1 MRRLKHM
8 ERTSSASS
16 RTSSSRTQS
25 RRIVALV
32 LIIGLFAT
40 ACSND
45 DSNGSGERDTD
56 GSSGSESGTSS
67 GSGGAGESQDG
78 TGSAVTVRIDGEGI
92 AGTETD
98 ILIELGNHDGSD
110 ADQTQVRETT
120 VDGTPLDSADTALLL
135 SRLTPLDEDDGDR
148 TEFNR
153 PPETRP
159 RPRPGSTVDQAFP
172 PSADSAPVEP
182 SDPGPLEVLRFQ
194 PEGPVDLAPFISV
207 TFSQPMIA
215 LGTVDQVEAADVPI
229 TITPEMPG
237 RWIWLGTR
245 TARFEY
251 EVGAIDRIP
260 AATNYVVEVDAGT
273 TSANGD
279 ELDAPVRFEFST
291 PTVQVR
297 DVSPMHNSLPTDPIF
312 FIEFDQ
318 RIDPQAVLDVITLTA
333 NDDRVDLR
341 LANDEEIAEDPSIS
355 GRAERALPDRWM
367 AIRPSEPLP
376 TAARLSLTVGPQIPS
391 IEGPEVSDDAFGFS
405 GNVYGPLTVVGVRCG
420 WGDQCTPGT
429 PFYLEFS
436 NALDAEAFDASLV
449 RIDPEIP
456 GARIGVSGRE
466 LSIQGF
472 TKGRTTYDI
481 TIDSALTDIF
491 GQELGEDVTRSIDVG
506 NAPPALFGVGRQLV
520 TLDPIVDDGRLNVT
534 SINNDRLLLQV
545 YEVDPETDWVTYQE
559 NGWRLTEDRENWT
572 PPWRVLDQRTVDT
585 NGEEDEFA
593 TVALDLVSELEN
605 TGHVVVVVGPEQRRN
620 DDWQNRPLTTWVQR
634 THLGIDAIT
643 DNSNAIVW
651 VTDLRTGEPVV
662 GAEVTLTGNASVT
675 TDADGLAELPLDR
688 ENRTVLVEADGDRA
702 LIGEFWANA
711 WEQDDNLRWY
721 VVDDRGIYKPG
732 ETARIKGWVR
742 RSDIDIPS
750 DLSLPDGGQIR
761 WRANDAFG
769 NEIGGGSA
777 DLSAAGGFDFDVEFP
792 VDITLGP
799 ASISFE
805 TSAFAGVG
813 NSGWWHELMVQEFR
827 RPDFEV
833 TAQVESP
840 APHFLGDELQI
851 DANADYFAGGALS
864 GSTVDWLVTG
874 SATSYSPPSWPDYD
888 FGIWTPW
895 WFDFGYGEPGR
906 FGFEDDFGF
915 GGPGFGGGGTSES
928 WNAITDGDGAH
939 ALSTVV
945 TTEGKPR
952 PVTINA
958 SATVIDVNR
967 QPISSSTTAL
977 LHPADRYVGL
987 RGGRT
992 FVELGQP
999 LDIDVIVTDLD
1010 GELQGSVDV
1019 LVTSTRLEW
1028 RFEGGEWT
1036 EVPVT
1041 DGSCEASSEADGPVQ
1056 CSFEP
1061 SEGGRYRIAATVTD
1075 DAGRTNLTELTR
1087 WVSGGDRPQSR
1098 RVELEQLTLI
1108 PNGDQWQPG
1117 DVAEVLVQSP
1127 FVDAHGLAVISRG
1140 SIDRTVTFDFDSA
1153 GAAVLEIPVTEA
1165 DIPGIGVQI
1174 EVVGTAPRTGSDG
1187 RPNADLPARPAFA
1200 AGQLT
1205 LPVPADGRELTVDVA
1220 PRQARLEPGEGT
1232 QVDVAITGP
1241 DGEPVADAEMLVIVV
1256 DEAVLSLT
1264 GYQLDDPLEA
1274 FYPRHGGFAQ
1284 SWRGRATLLLSDP
1297 SIEKLGEGG
1306 GLDSVEESASEE
1318 FDMAMADDAGDLAA
1332 PQAAPEMAATSRAGL
1347 AFDGD
1352 ESASAPAIEVRS
1364 NFDALAVFE
1373 PQVTT
1378 DADGRATIDVPLPDN
1393 LTRYRVMVVA
1403 TADATEAGS
1412 GESNITARLPITV
1425 RPTPPRFA
1433 NFGDRFEFPVVVQ
1446 NATDDDLEVD
1456 VAFRSTNLS
1465 VEGRDGTT
1473 VTVPANDRV
1482 EVRFDVAADDAGTAR
1497 YQIAASAGSFADA
1510 AEGSFP
1516 VYTPA
1521 TAEAF
1526 ATYGVVDSG
1535 SVAQPFTEPQD
1546 VFPQFGGLEVS
1557 TSSTAV
1563 AALTD
1568 AVIYLHEYRYDN
1580 SDAFASRILAIVAL
1594 EDILTAFEAEQL
1606 PTPDELRSTVN
1617 SDIDRLASMQNGDG
1631 GFPYWRR
1638 GRESIP
1644 YNSVQATHALVLA
1657 GQDGF
1662 DVGGQTLE
1670 NALWYLANIED
1681 HMPPWYGERTR
1692 RAIGAY
1698 AVHVRFLA
1706 GDRDVAK
1713 ATRIFN
1719 ESVGDEDNGV
1729 QLDVAAWL
1737 WPVLAETDLDQEIEL
1752 LLNNRVTETP
1762 NAATFSTSY
1771 EEQSYVLLHSD
1782 RRTDAIVL
1790 DALVRMRPDSDLVV
1804 KTLNGLLSARSN
1816 RGYWR
1821 NVQENSFVL
1830 LAGSAYFDEFEDVD
1844 PDFIARAWLG
1854 DTYAVEHNYE
1864 GRSTDVNATLVPMA
1878 LLVGDGEAA
1887 PGPDG
1892 SDIVLAKD
1900 GTDGRLYYRL
1910 GLRYAPTDFEL
1921 EPRDQGFVVQRTYEA
1936 IDAEGDV
1943 VQNDDGSWTVQAGAR
1958 VRVRLTMVADSR
1970 RTHVA
1975 LLDPM
1980 PAGFEAVNP
1989 ALATSEPVP
1998 QADPADSFAT
2008 RFWWY
2013 RWFDHQNLRDDR
2025 AEAFATWLGAGSY
2038 EYTYVTRA
2046 TTPGTFVV
2054 PPARAEQ
2061 MYEPEVFGRSA
2072 NTTVTIV
2079 DE

>member
-1 MRRLKHM
+1 MGRLRIM

-16 RTSSSRTQS
+16 RTLFQRFC
-25 RRIVALV
+25 ALV

-40 ACSND
+40 ACSSDEATGTGQRGQD
-45 DSNGSGERDTD
+45 DSGESNGA
-56 GSSGSESGTSS
+56 SSGSTSGAS
-67 GSGGAGESQDG
+67 ADEAQDG
-78 TGSAVTVRIDGEGI
+78 TGNAVTVRIDGEGI
-92 AGTETD
+92 ADTDTE
-98 ILIELGNHDGSD
+98 IIIELGNHDGT
-110 ADQTQVRETT
+110 AAGQTAVRETT
-120 VDGTPLDSADTALLL
+120 LDGTPLDSADTALLL
-135 SRLTPLDEDDGDR
+135 SRLTPLEEDADDR

-159 RPRPGSTVDQAFP
+159 RPRPGQTVDQSFP
-172 PSADSAPVEP
+172 PPADADPVDAP
-182 SDPGPLEVLRFQ
+182 DPGPLEVLRYQ
-194 PEGPVDLAPFISV
+194 PEGPVDLAPFIAV
-207 TFSQPMIA
+207 TFNQPMIA

-245 TARFEY
+245 TVRFEY

-260 AATNYVVEVDAGT
+260 AATNYVVEVGADT
-273 TSANGD
+273 TSATGG
-279 ELDAPVRFEFST
+279 ELGEAVRFEFST

-297 DVSPMHNSLPTDPIF
+297 DVTPMHNSLSTEPIF

-318 RIDPQAVLDVITLTA
+318 RVDPQAVLEVMTLSA
-333 NDDRVDLR
+333 GQERVAIR
-341 LANDEEIAEDPSIS
+341 LANDEEIAEDPTIS
-355 GRAERALPDRWM
+355 ARAERALPDRWM
-367 AIRPSEPLP
+367 AIRPTDELP
-376 TAARLSLTVGPQIPS
+376 TATRLSLEIGPRIPS
-391 IEGPEVSDDAFGFS
+391 IEGPEVSDDVATFTGQT
-405 GNVYGPLTVVGVRCG
+405 YGPLDLVRARCG

-436 NALDAEAFDASLV
+436 NALDPEAFDASLV
-449 RIDPEIP
+449 TIDPEIP
-456 GARIGVSGRE
+456 GARIGVSGHE
-466 LSIQGF
+466 ISIQGL

-481 TIDSALTDIF
+481 TVDAALTDVF
-491 GQELGEDVTRSIDVG
+491 GQTLDDDVTASIDVG

-520 TLDPIVDDGRLNVT
+520 TLDPIIDDGRLNVT

-545 YEVDPETDWVTYQE
+545 YEVDPDTDWITYLE
-559 NGWRLTEDRENWT
+559 NGWRLTEDRENWN
-572 PPWRVLDQRTVDT
+572 PPWQVLAQRTVDT

-593 TVALDLVSELEN
+593 TVALDLANELDN

-620 DDWQNRPLTTWVQR
+620 DDWQNRPLVTWVQR
-634 THLGIDAIT
+634 THIGIDAVT
-643 DNSNAIVW
+643 DDSKAIVW
-651 VTDLRTGEPVV
+651 VTDLRSGEPIV
-662 GAEVTLTGNASVT
+662 GADVNLVGSGSAT
-675 TDADGLAELPLDR
+675 TNADGLAQLPLDR
-688 ENRTVLVEADGDRA
+688 ENRSLLVEADGQRA

-711 WEQDDNLRWY
+711 WERGDELRWY

-742 RSDIDIPS
+742 RSDSATPA
-750 DLSLPDGGQIR
+750 DLSLPNGGTVR
-761 WRANDAFG
+761 WTARDAFN
-769 NEIGGGSA
+769 NEIGTGTA
-777 DLSAAGGFDFDVEFP
+777 ELSSAGGFDFEVELP
-792 VDITLGP
+792 DDITLGTG
-799 ASISFE
+799 SVTIE
-805 TSAFAGVG
+805 TSAFSGVN
-813 NSGWWHELMVQEFR
+813 NSGWWHELVVQEFR
-827 RPDFEV
+827 RPDFELS
-833 TAQVESP
+833 TDVETP
-840 APHFLGDELQI
+840 APHFLGDELHI
-851 DANADYFAGGALS
+851 DATAEYFAGGALA
-864 GSTVDWLVTG
+864 GSTVDWQVTG
-874 SATSYSPPSWPDYD
+874 NTTSYSPPNWPDYN

-895 WFDFGYGEPGR
+895 WFDFYGEFGGGR
-906 FGFEDDFGF
+906 GGFGGDFGF
-915 GGPGFGGGGTSES
+915 GGGTSEF
-928 WNAITDGDGAH
+928 WNATTDGDGSH
-939 ALSTVV
+939 GLSATI
-945 TTEGKPR
+945 TTQGKPR
-952 PVTINA
+952 PISISA
-958 SATVIDVNR
+958 SATVVDVNR
-967 QPISSSTTAL
+967 QPISSSTSAL
-977 LHPADRYVGL
+977 IHPADLYVGL
-987 RGGRT
+987 RSGRS

-1010 GELQGSVDV
+1010 GALQGGADV

-1041 DGSCEASSEADGPVQ
+1041 DGSCEATSDDGGPVR

-1075 DAGRTNLTELTR
+1075 GEGRTNLTELTR
-1087 WVSGGDRPQSR
+1087 WVSGGSRPQSR

-1108 PNGDQWQPG
+1108 PNGDSWQPG
-1117 DVAEVLVQSP
+1117 EVAEVLVQSP
-1127 FVDAHGLAVISRG
+1127 FNDAHGLAVISRG
-1140 SIDRTVTFDFDSA
+1140 SIDRTVTFDFDEA
-1153 GAAVLEIPVTEA
+1153 GSAVLEIPVTDD

-1174 EVVGTAPRTGSDG
+1174 EVAGTSQRLGPDG
-1187 RPNADLPARPAFA
+1187 RPNPDLPARPAFA
-1200 AGQLT
+1200 AGQIT
-1205 LPVPADGRELTVDVA
+1205 LPVPADERALTIDVA
-1220 PRQARLEPGEGT
+1220 PRQTRLEPGEGT
-1232 QVDVAITGP
+1232 QVDVAVTDP
-1241 DGEPVADAEMLVIVV
+1241 DGEPVEGAEMLVIVV

-1264 GYQLDDPLEA
+1264 GYDLGNPLDA
-1274 FYPRHGGFAQ
+1274 FYPSNGSFAQ

-1297 SIEKLGEGG
+1297 SAEKLGDGG
-1306 GLDSVEESASEE
+1306 GEALEEAASEE
-1318 FDMAMADDAGDLAA
+1318 FDMAMADDAADFAA
-1332 PQAAPEMAATSRAGL
+1332 PQAAPEMAATARAGL
-1347 AFDGD
+1347 AFTGSD
-1352 ESASAPAIEVRS
+1352 EAAPAIEVRT

-1373 PQVTT
+1373 PEVTT

-1403 TADATEAGS
+1403 TADATDAGA

-1446 NATDDDLEVD
+1446 NATDEDLDVD

-1465 VEGRDGTT
+1465 TEGRDGTT

-1482 EVRFDVAADDAGTAR
+1482 EVRFEVSAEDAGTAR
-1497 YQIAASAGSFADA
+1497 YQVAASAGEFADA

-1526 ATYGVVDSG
+1526 ATYGVVDEG
-1535 SVAQPFTEPQD
+1535 SIAQPFTEPQD
-1546 VFPQFGGLEVS
+1546 VFPQFGGLEIS

-1563 AALTD
+1563 SALTD
-1568 AVIYLHEYRYDN
+1568 AVIYVNEYRYDS
-1580 SDAFASRILAIVAL
+1580 SDAFASRIIAIVAL

-1606 PTPDELRSTVN
+1606 PSPDELRSTVN
-1617 SDIDRLASMQNGDG
+1617 GDIDRLASMQNGDG

-1657 GQDGF
+1657 QQDGF
-1662 DVGGQTLE
+1662 EIGGQTLD

-1681 HMPPWYGERTR
+1681 HIPSWYSERTK

-1698 AVHVRFLA
+1698 ALHVRFLS

-1719 ESVGDEDNGV
+1719 DSIAAGDDRV

-1737 WPVLAETDLDQEIEL
+1737 WPILEGTDLDDEIEL

-1762 NAATFSTSY
+1762 NAATFSTNY
-1771 EEQSYVLLHSD
+1771 EEQAYVLLHSD

-1790 DALVRMRPDSDLVV
+1790 DSLLRMRPDSDLVL

-1830 LAGSAYFDEFEDVD
+1830 LAGSAYFDAFEDVD

-1854 DTYAVEHNYE
+1854 DTYAVEHTYE

-1878 LLVGDGEAA
+1878 LLVGATGQQGGEAA
-1887 PGPDG
+1887 AGPGD

-1900 GTDGRLYYRL
+1900 GDDGRLYYRL

-1921 EPRDQGFVVQRTYEA
+1921 EPRDQGFVVERIYEA
-1936 IDAEGDV
+1936 IDDDDDV
-1943 VQNDDGSWTVQAGAR
+1943 VRNDDGTWTVRAGAR

-1989 ALATSEPVP
+1989 ALATSEPIP
-1998 QADPADSFAT
+1998 QADPADSFAS

-2061 MYEPEVFGRSA
+2061 MYEPEVFGRSG
-2072 NTTVTIV
+2072 NTTVTII
-2079 DE
+2079 DD

>member
-1 MRRLKHM
+1 MGRLRGM
-8 ERTSSASS
+8 ERMSIASS
-16 RTSSSRTQS
+16 STPI
-25 RRIVALV
+25 RRFLALV
-32 LIIGLFAT
+32 LIFALLAT
-40 ACSND
+40 ACSSD
-45 DSNGSGERDTD
+45 DANGSGER
-56 GSSGSESGTSS
+56 GAGTSTGEGS
-67 GSGGAGESQDG
+67 GSGSASGGTSGSQQG
-78 TGSAVTVRIDGEGI
+78 TGSAVTVRIDGDGI
-92 AGTETD
+92 ADTDTE
-98 ILIELGNHDGSD
+98 IMIELGNFDGTE
-110 ADQTQVRETT
+110 ADQGLVRETT

-135 SRLTPLDEDDGDR
+135 SRLTPLEEDADDR

-159 RPRPGSTVDQAFP
+159 RPRPGATVDQSFP
-172 PSADSAPVEP
+172 PPADAGPVEAT
-182 SDPGPLEVLRFQ
+182 DPGPLEVLRFQ

-207 TFSQPMIA
+207 TFNQPMIA

-260 AATNYVVEVDAGT
+260 AATNYGVEVDAGT
-273 TSANGD
+273 TSVNGG
-279 ELDAPVRFEFST
+279 ELGEDIRFEFST

-297 DVSPMHNSLPTDPIF
+297 DVTPMHNSLSTEPIF

-318 RIDPQAVLDVITLTA
+318 RIDPQAVLEVIELSA
-333 NDDRVDLR
+333 GQDRVAVR
-341 LANDEEIAEDPSIS
+341 LASDEEIAEDPSIAS
-355 GRAERALPDRWM
+355 RAERALPERWM
-367 AIRPSEPLP
+367 AIRPTDELP
-376 TAARLSLTVGPQIPS
+376 TATRISLDIGPRVPS
-391 IEGPEVSDDAFGFS
+391 VEGPEVDDTVFSFS
-405 GNVYGPLTVVGVRCG
+405 GETYGPLDLVNARCG
-420 WGDQCTPGT
+420 WSDNCTPGT
-429 PFYLEFS
+429 PFYFEFS
-436 NALDAEAFDASLV
+436 NPLNAEAFDASLV
-449 RIDPEIP
+449 TIDPELP

-466 LSIQGF
+466 ITIQGF
-472 TKGRTTYDI
+472 TKGRTTYDV
-481 TIDSALTDIF
+481 TIDTDLTDIY
-491 GQELGEDVTRSIDVG
+491 GQTLGEDVTRSIDVG

-534 SINNDRLLLQV
+534 SINNNRLLLQV
-545 YEVDPETDWVTYQE
+545 YEVDPETDWVTYQD
-559 NGWRLTEDRENWT
+559 NGWRLTEDRENWN
-572 PPWRVLDQRTVDT
+572 PPWPVLAQRTVNT
-585 NGEEDEFA
+585 NGEEDEFT

-634 THLGIDAIT
+634 TNLGIDAVT
-643 DNSNAIVW
+643 DDTNAIVW
-651 VTDLRTGEPVV
+651 VTDLRTGEPIV
-662 GAEVTLTGNASVT
+662 GADVNLIGNGGVAANQVT
-675 TDADGLAELPLDR
+675 TDADGLAELPLLR
-688 ENRTVLVEADGDRA
+688 ENRSLLVQADGDRA
-702 LIGEFWANA
+702 LIGEFWANS
-711 WEQDDNLRWY
+711 WERGDELRWY

-742 RSDIDIPS
+742 SSDAGVPG
-750 DLSLPDGGQIR
+750 DLSLPNSGSVR
-761 WRANDAFG
+761 WSAQDAFG
-769 NEIGGGSA
+769 NEIGRGDV
-777 DLSAAGGFDFDVEFP
+777 DLSPAGGFDFAVELP
-792 VDITLGP
+792 EDITLGG
-799 ASISFE
+799 ASISLS
-805 TSAFAGVG
+805 TSAFSGVQ
-813 NSGWWHELMVQEFR
+813 NASWWHELQVQEFS

-833 TAQVESP
+833 TTDIETS
-840 APHFLGDELQI
+840 APHFLGDELHI
-851 DANADYFAGGALS
+851 DATAEYFAGGALA
-864 GSTVDWLVTG
+864 GSTVDWQVTG
-874 SATSYSPPSWPDYD
+874 NTTSYSPPNWPDYN

-895 WFDFGYGEPGR
+895 WFDY
-906 FGFEDDFGF
+906 
-915 GGPGFGGGGTSES
+915 GFGGGGRGFGDDFGGGFGFGGGGVTEF
-928 WNAITDGDGAH
+928 WNATTSGDGAH
-939 ALSTVV
+939 GLSAII

-952 PVTINA
+952 PISINA
-958 SATVIDVNR
+958 NATVIDVNR

-977 LHPADRYVGL
+977 IHPADLYVGL

-992 FVELGQP
+992 FVSAGEP
-999 LDIDVIVTDLD
+999 VDIDVIVTDLD
-1010 GELQGSVDV
+1010 GELAAGAEV

-1028 RFEGGEWT
+1028 RFEGGEWI

-1041 DGSCEASSEADGPVQ
+1041 DGSCEATSDDTGPVQ

-1075 DAGRTNLTELTR
+1075 AEGRTNLTELTR

-1108 PNGDQWQPG
+1108 PNSDSWQPG
-1117 DVAEVLVQSP
+1117 EVAEILVQSP
-1127 FVDAHGLAVISRG
+1127 FVDAHGLAVVSRG
-1140 SIDRTVTFDFDSA
+1140 SIDRTITFDFDETGS
-1153 GAAVLEIPVTEA
+1153 AVLQIPVTDA

-1174 EVVGTAPRTGSDG
+1174 EVAGTAPRSGADG
-1187 RPNADLPARPAFA
+1187 RPDPDLPARPAFA
-1200 AGQLT
+1200 AGQLN
-1205 LPVPADGRELTVDVA
+1205 LPVPTDERELTVDVA
-1220 PRQARLEPGEGT
+1220 PRQSRLEPGEGT
-1232 QVDVAITGP
+1232 QVDVAISGP
-1241 DGEPVADAEMLVIVV
+1241 DGEPVAGAEMLVIVV

-1264 GYQLDDPLEA
+1264 GYQLGDPLEA
-1274 FYPRHGGFAQ
+1274 FYPRNGAFAQ

-1297 SIEKLGEGG
+1297 SIDKIGDGG
-1306 GLDSVEESASEE
+1306 AGDTVEEAASDD
-1318 FDMAMADDAGDLAA
+1318 FDMAMADDAGDFAA
-1332 PQAAPEMAATSRAGL
+1332 AEAPDALQATARAGL
-1347 AFDGD
+1347 AFTGSD
-1352 ESASAPAIEVRS
+1352 EAAPAIEVRS

-1412 GESNITARLPITV
+1412 GESNITARLPVTV
-1425 RPTPPRFA
+1425 RPSPPRFA

-1446 NATDDDLEVD
+1446 NATDEDLDVD

-1465 VEGRDGTT
+1465 TDGRDGTT

-1482 EVRFDVAADDAGTAR
+1482 EVRFDVSAEDAGTAR
-1497 YQIAASAGSFADA
+1497 YQIAVSAGSFADA

-1526 ATYGVVDSG
+1526 ATYGVVDEG
-1535 SVAQPFTEPQD
+1535 SIAQPFTEPEN

-1563 AALTD
+1563 SALTD
-1568 AVIYLHEYRYDN
+1568 AVIYVKEYRYDS
-1580 SDAFASRILAIVAL
+1580 SDAFASRIIAIVAL
-1594 EDILTAFEAEQL
+1594 DEILTAFEAEQL
-1606 PTPDELRSTVN
+1606 PSPDELRSTVN
-1617 SDIDRLASMQNGDG
+1617 GDIDRLASMQNGDG

-1638 GRESIP
+1638 GRDSIP

-1657 GQDGF
+1657 QEDGF
-1662 DVGGQTLE
+1662 EVGGQTLE

-1681 HMPPWYGERTR
+1681 HFPDWYSERTR
-1692 RAIGAY
+1692 RAISAY
-1698 AVHVRFLA
+1698 ALHVRFLS
-1706 GDRDVAK
+1706 GDRDVAT

-1719 ESVGDEDNGV
+1719 ESVTDDDSRV

-1737 WPVLAETDLDQEIEL
+1737 WPILQGTDLDAEIEL
-1752 LLNNRVTETP
+1752 LLNNRVSETP
-1762 NAATFSTSY
+1762 SAATFATSY
-1771 EEQSYVLLHSD
+1771 QEQAYVLLHSD

-1790 DALVRMRPDSDLVV
+1790 DSLLRMRPDSDLVL

-1821 NVQENSFVL
+1821 NIQENSFVL
-1830 LAGSAYFDEFEDVD
+1830 LAGSAYFDQFEDVD

-1854 DTYAVEHNYE
+1854 ETYAVEHTYE

-1900 GTDGRLYYRL
+1900 GDDGRLYYRL

-1936 IDAEGDV
+1936 IDDAADV
-1943 VQNDDGSWTVQAGAR
+1943 VRNDDGSWTVQAGAR

-1975 LLDPM
+1975 MLDPM
-1980 PAGFEAVNP
+1980 PAGFEAINP
-1989 ALATSEPVP
+1989 ALATSEPIP
-1998 QADPADSFAT
+1998 QADPADSFAS

-2046 TTPGTFVV
+2046 ITPGTFVV

-2072 NTTVTIV
+2072 NTTVTII

>member
-1 MRRLKHM
+1 MGRLRGM
-8 ERTSSASS
+8 ERTSFASY
-16 RTSSSRTQS
+16 RTLFQRFCAL
-25 RRIVALV
+25 ILVVAL
-32 LIIGLFAT
+32 LAT
-40 ACSND
+40 ACSSD
-45 DSNGSGERDTD
+45 DASGSGER
-56 GSSGSESGTSS
+56 GSGEPSGSGSESGSS
-67 GSGGAGESQDG
+67 GTGGAGESQDG
-78 TGSAVTVRIDGEGI
+78 TGSAVTVRIDGEGL
-92 AGTETD
+92 GDTDTE
-98 ILIELGNHDGSD
+98 IMIELGNHDGTD
-110 ADQTQVRETT
+110 ADQGAVRETT

-135 SRLTPLDEDDGDR
+135 SRLTPLDEDTDDR

-159 RPRPGSTVDQAFP
+159 RPRPGATVDQSFP
-172 PSADSAPVEP
+172 PPADADPVDAT
-182 SDPGPLEVLRFQ
+182 DPGPLEVLRFQ

-207 TFSQPMIA
+207 TFNQPMIA

-260 AATNYVVEVDAGT
+260 AATNYVVEIDAGT
-273 TSANGD
+273 TSATGSELGD
-279 ELDAPVRFEFST
+279 SVQFEFAT

-297 DVSPMHNSLPTDPIF
+297 DVTPMNSSLSTEPIF

-318 RIDPQAVLDVITLTA
+318 RVAPQAALEAITLSA
-333 NDDRVDLR
+333 GQERVDVR
-341 LANDEEIAEDPSIS
+341 LASDEEIAEDPAIA
-355 GRAERALPDRWM
+355 GRAERALPERWM
-367 AIRPSEPLP
+367 AIRPTESLP
-376 TAARLSLTVGPQIPS
+376 TATTINLDVGPRVPS
-391 IEGPEVSDDAFGFS
+391 AEGSERSDEVFSFS
-405 GNVYGPLTVVGVRCG
+405 GQTYGPLDLVNARCG

-436 NALDAEAFDASLV
+436 NPLDAAAFDASLV
-449 RIDPEIP
+449 SINPEIP
-456 GARIGVSGRE
+456 GARIGVSGGE
-466 LSIQGF
+466 ISIQGF
-472 TKGRTTYDI
+472 TTGRTTYDI
-481 TIDSALTDIF
+481 TVSADLTDVF
-491 GQELGEDVTRSIDVG
+491 GQSLGEDVTRSIDVG
-506 NAPPALFGVGRQLV
+506 SAPPALFGVGRQLV

-545 YEVDPETDWVTYQE
+545 YEVDPETDWITYME
-559 NGWRLTEDRENWT
+559 NGWRLTEDRENWN
-572 PPWRVLDQRTVDT
+572 PPWQVLAERTVET

-593 TVALDLVSELEN
+593 TVALDLVSALEN

-620 DDWQNRPLTTWVQR
+620 DDWQNRPLATWVQR
-634 THLGIDAIT
+634 TNVGIDAIT
-643 DNSNAIVW
+643 DDSKAIVW
-651 VTDLRTGEPVV
+651 VTDLRTGEPIV
-662 GAEVTLTGNASVT
+662 GADVNLMGSGSAT

-688 ENRTVLVEADGDRA
+688 ENRSLLVEADGDRA

-711 WEQDDNLRWY
+711 WDRGDDLRWY

-742 RSDIDIPS
+742 RSDSSTPS
-750 DLSLPDGGQIR
+750 DLSLPDGGSVR
-761 WRANDAFG
+761 WTAQDAFG
-769 NEIGGGSA
+769 NEIASGTA
-777 DLSAAGGFDFDVEFP
+777 DLSPAGGFDLEVALPD
-792 VDITLGP
+792 DITLGP
-799 ASISFE
+799 GSISLD
-805 TSAFAGVG
+805 TSAFRGVN

-833 TAQVESP
+833 STDVESP
-840 APHFLGDELQI
+840 APHFLGDEIHI
-851 DANADYFAGGALS
+851 DATAQYFAGGALA
-864 GSTVDWLVTG
+864 GSNIDWQITG
-874 SATSYSPPSWPDYD
+874 NTTSYSPPNWPDYN

-895 WFDFGYGEPGR
+895 WFDFGFRGGE
-906 FGFEDDFGF
+906 FDDFG
-915 GGPGFGGGGTSES
+915 GGFGFGGGGVSEF
-928 WNAITDGDGAH
+928 WNATTDGDGSH
-939 ALSTVV
+939 GLSTIV

-952 PVTINA
+952 PISINA
-958 SATVIDVNR
+958 SATVVDVNR

-977 LHPADRYVGL
+977 IHPADLYVGL

-992 FVELGQP
+992 FVSQGEP

-1010 GELQGSVDV
+1010 GELAAGAEV

-1028 RFEGGEWT
+1028 RFENGEWT

-1041 DGSCEASSEADGPVQ
+1041 DGSCEAMSGSDGPVR
-1056 CSFEP
+1056 CTFEP

-1075 DAGRTNLTELTR
+1075 GEGRTNLTELTR
-1087 WVSGGDRPQSR
+1087 WVSGGERPQSR

-1108 PNGDQWQPG
+1108 PNDDSWQPG
-1117 DVAEVLVQSP
+1117 EVAEVLVQSP

-1140 SIDRTVTFDFDSA
+1140 SIDRTVTFDFDETGS
-1153 GAAVLEIPVTEA
+1153 AVLQIPVTEA

-1174 EVVGTAPRTGSDG
+1174 EVAGTAPRSGSDG
-1187 RPNADLPARPAFA
+1187 RPDPDLPARPAFA
-1200 AGQLT
+1200 AGQLM
-1205 LPVPADGRELTVDVA
+1205 LPVPADERALTVDVA

-1241 DGEPVADAEMLVIVV
+1241 DGEPVAGAEMLVVVV

-1264 GYQLDDPLEA
+1264 GYQLDDPLAA
-1274 FYPRHGGFAQ
+1274 FYPTNGGFAQ

-1297 SIEKLGEGG
+1297 SVEKLGDGG
-1306 GLDSVEESASEE
+1306 GSEAFEEAASEE
-1318 FDMAMADDAGDLAA
+1318 FDMAMADDAADFAA
-1332 PQAAPEMAATSRAGL
+1332 PQAATELAATARAGL
-1347 AFDGD
+1347 AFTGND
-1352 ESASAPAIEVRS
+1352 EAAPAIEVRS

-1403 TADATEAGS
+1403 TADATDAGS

-1446 NATDDDLEVD
+1446 NATDEDLEVD

-1465 VEGRDGTT
+1465 TDGRDGTT

-1482 EVRFDVAADDAGTAR
+1482 EVRFEVSAEDAGTAR

-1526 ATYGVVDSG
+1526 ATYGVIDDG
-1535 SVAQPFTEPQD
+1535 SIAQPFTEPEN

-1563 AALTD
+1563 SALTD
-1568 AVIYLHEYRYDN
+1568 AVIYLHEYRYEN
-1580 SDAFASRILAIVAL
+1580 SDAFASRIIAIVAL
-1594 EDILTAFEAEQL
+1594 DDILTAFEADRL
-1606 PTPDELRSTVN
+1606 PSPDELRSTVN
-1617 SDIDRLASMQNGDG
+1617 GDIDRLASMQNSDG

-1638 GRESIP
+1638 GRDSIP

-1657 GQDGF
+1657 QQDGF
-1662 DVGGQTLE
+1662 EVGDQTLD

-1681 HMPPWYGERTR
+1681 NMPAWYSERTK

-1698 AVHVRFLA
+1698 ALHVRLLA

-1719 ESVGDEDNGV
+1719 ESVADSDDRV

-1737 WPVLAETDLDQEIEL
+1737 WPVLESTDLDAEIEL

-1762 NAATFSTSY
+1762 NAATFSTNY
-1771 EEQSYVLLHSD
+1771 EEQAYVLLHSD

-1790 DALVRMRPDSDLVV
+1790 DSLLRMRPDSDLVL

-1821 NVQENSFVL
+1821 NMQENSFVL
-1830 LAGSAYFDEFEDVD
+1830 LAGSAYFDQFEDVD
-1844 PDFIARAWLG
+1844 PDFVARAWLG
-1854 DTYAVEHNYE
+1854 ETYAVEHTYE

-1878 LLVGDGEAA
+1878 LLVGATDENGDGEAA

-1892 SDIVLAKD
+1892 SDIVVAKD
-1900 GTDGRLYYRL
+1900 GDDGRLYYRL

-1936 IDAEGDV
+1936 IDDDGDV
-1943 VQNDDGSWTVQAGAR
+1943 VRNDDGTWTVQAGAR

-1989 ALATSEPVP
+1989 ALATSEPIP

-2061 MYEPEVFGRSA
+2061 IYEPEVFGRSA

>member
-1 MRRLKHM
+1 MKEFVERRNQEAPVGRLKNM
-8 ERTSSASS
+8 QRTSPAPS
-16 RTSSSRTQS
+16 RTLT
-25 RRIVALV
+25 RRFIALL
-32 LIIGLFAT
+32 LILGLFAT
-40 ACSND
+40 ACSSD
-45 DSNGSGERDTD
+45 DATGSGERGSGDSSGTEGD
-56 GSSGSESGTSS
+56 PGSSSGV
-67 GSGGAGESQDG
+67 AGNESQEG
-78 TGSAVTVRIDGEGI
+78 TGSAVTVRIGGEGV
-92 AGTETD
+92 ADTDTE
-98 ILIELGNHDGSD
+98 ILIDLGNYDGTD
-110 ADQTQVRETT
+110 ADQGVVRETT
-120 VDGTPLDSADTALLL
+120 IDGTPLNSADTALLL
-135 SRLTPLDEDDGDR
+135 SRLTDLEEDEADR

-159 RPRPGSTVDQAFP
+159 RPRPGTTVEQSFP
-172 PSADSAPVEP
+172 PAGDGDPVETT
-182 SDPGPLEVLRFQ
+182 DPGPLEVLRFQ
-194 PEGPVDLAPFISV
+194 PEGAVDLAPFISV
-207 TFSQPMIA
+207 TFNQPMIA

-260 AATNYVVEVDAGT
+260 AATNYVVEIGEAT
-273 TSANGD
+273 TSANGA
-279 ELDAPVRFEFST
+279 ELDEPVRFEFST

-297 DVSPMHNSLPTDPIF
+297 DVVPMHNSLPTEPIF

-318 RIDPQAVLDVITLTA
+318 RVDPQAVLEVITLTA
-333 NDDRVDLR
+333 NGERVDVR
-341 LANDEEIAEDPSIS
+341 LANDEEIAEDPAIQ
-355 GRAERALPDRWM
+355 GRSERALPDRWM
-367 AIRPSEPLP
+367 AIRPAEPLP
-376 TAARLSLTVGPQIPS
+376 TAARLSLTVGPEIPS
-391 IEGPEVSDDAFGFS
+391 VEGPEVSNDTFDFAGQ
-405 GNVYGPLTVVGVRCG
+405 VYGPLEIVNVRCG

-436 NALDAEAFDASLV
+436 NPLDPEAFNADLV

-456 GARIGVSGRE
+456 GARIGVAGRE

-472 TKGRTTYDI
+472 TKGRTTYEI
-481 TIDSALTDIF
+481 TINAALTDTF
-491 GQELGEDVTRSIDVG
+491 GQQLGEDVTRSIDVG

-520 TLDPIVDDGRLNVT
+520 TLDPIIDDGRLNVT
-534 SINNDRLLLQV
+534 SINNDRLLLQI

-559 NGWRLTEDRENWT
+559 NGWRLTEDRENWN
-572 PPWRVLDQRTVDT
+572 PPWRVLDQRTINT

-593 TVALDLVSELEN
+593 TVALDLVAELEN

-651 VTDLRTGEPVV
+651 VTDLRSGEPVV
-662 GAEVTLTGNASVT
+662 GAEVTMAGSGSAT
-675 TDADGLAELPLDR
+675 TDADGLAELPLQR
-688 ENRTVLVEADGDRA
+688 ENRSLLVEADGDRA

-711 WEQDDNLRWY
+711 WERDDDLRWY

-732 ETARIKGWVR
+732 ETAQVKGWVR
-742 RSDIDIPS
+742 RSDRATPS

-761 WRANDAFG
+761 WRAQDAFG
-769 NEIGGGSA
+769 NEIGAGSA
-777 DLSAAGGFDFDVEFP
+777 ELSPGGGFDFEVEFP
-792 VDITLGP
+792 TDITLGP
-799 ASISFE
+799 ASISFD
-805 TSAFAGVG
+805 TNAFSGVSNG
-813 NSGWWHELMVQEFR
+813 GWWHELMVQEFR

-833 TAQVESP
+833 SASVESA
-840 APHFLGDELQI
+840 APHFLGDELRI
-851 DANADYFAGGALS
+851 DATAEYFAGGALA

-874 SATSYSPPSWPDYD
+874 SATSYSPPNWPDYD
-888 FGIWTPW
+888 FGIWVPW
-895 WFDFGYGEPGR
+895 WFDFGFGGESGR
-906 FGFEDDFGF
+906 FGDDFGF
-915 GGPGFGGGGTSES
+915 GGPGFGGGTSEA
-928 WNAITDGDGAH
+928 WNAITDGEGSH
-939 ALSTVV
+939 ALSTIV

-952 PVTINA
+952 PISINA
-958 SATVIDVNR
+958 NATVIDVNR
-967 QPISSSTTAL
+967 QPISSSTSAL
-977 LHPADRYVGL
+977 LHPAELYVGL

-992 FVELGQP
+992 FVERGQP

-1010 GELQGSVDV
+1010 GALQGDVDV

-1041 DGSCEASSEADGPVQ
+1041 DGSCEASSAGDGPVR

-1075 DAGRTNLTELTR
+1075 TEGRSNLTELTR

-1098 RVELEQLTLI
+1098 RVQLEQLTLI
-1108 PNGDQWQPG
+1108 PNGEQWQPG

-1140 SIDRTVTFDFDSA
+1140 SIDRTITFDFDAS
-1153 GAAVLEIPVTEA
+1153 GAAVLEIPVSED

-1174 EVVGTAPRTGSDG
+1174 EVAGTAPRSGSDG
-1187 RPNADLPARPAFA
+1187 RPDPDLPARPAFA

-1205 LPVPADGRELTVDVA
+1205 LPVPPDGRELTVDVA
-1220 PRQARLEPGEGT
+1220 PRQARLEPGEAT

-1241 DGEPVADAEMLVIVV
+1241 DGQPVADAEMLVIVV

-1264 GYQLDDPLEA
+1264 GYQLGDPLDA

-1284 SWRGRATLLLSDP
+1284 SWRGRATLLLADP
-1297 SIEKLGEGG
+1297 SIDKIGEGG
-1306 GLDSVEESASEE
+1306 DIAEEASED
-1318 FDMAMADDAGDLAA
+1318 FDMAMADDGAA
-1332 PQAAPEMAATSRAGL
+1332 DFATTQAAPEMAATARGL
-1347 AFDGD
+1347 AFDES
-1352 ESASAPAIEVRS
+1352 ESAGGPAPIEVRS
-1364 NFDALAVFE
+1364 NFEALAVFE

-1378 DADGRATIDVPLPDN
+1378 NAEGRATIDVPLPDN

-1446 NATDDDLEVD
+1446 NATDEALDVD

-1465 VEGRDGTT
+1465 VQGRDGTT

-1482 EVRFDVAADDAGTAR
+1482 EVRFEVAADDAGTAR
-1497 YQIAASAGSFADA
+1497 YQIAAAAGSFADA

-1535 SVAQPFTEPQD
+1535 SIAQPFTEPQD

-1563 AALTD
+1563 SALTD

-1594 EDILTAFEAEQL
+1594 DEVLAAFEADQL
-1606 PTPDELRSTVN
+1606 PSPDELRSTVN
-1617 SDIDRLASMQNGDG
+1617 GDIDRLTSMQNGDG

-1657 GQDGF
+1657 EQDGF

-1692 RAIGAY
+1692 RAISAY
-1698 AVHVRFLA
+1698 ALHVRFLA

-1719 ESVGDEDNGV
+1719 DSIADDDRL
-1729 QLDVAAWL
+1729 QLDVAGWL
-1737 WPVLAETDLDQEIEL
+1737 WPVLEGTELDDEIEL

-1762 NAATFSTSY
+1762 NAATFSTNY
-1771 EEQSYVLLHSD
+1771 EEQAYVLLHSD

-1790 DALVRMRPDSDLVV
+1790 DALLRMRPNSDLVL

-1821 NVQENSFVL
+1821 NIQENSFVL
-1830 LAGSAYFDEFEDVD
+1830 LAGSAYFDQFEDVD

-1854 DTYAVEHNYE
+1854 DTYAVEHAYD
-1864 GRSTDVNATLVPMA
+1864 GRSTDVNATLVPME
-1878 LLVGDGEAA
+1878 LLV
-1887 PGPDG
+1887 DG
-1892 SDIVLAKD
+1892 SGDRDIVVAKD
-1900 GTDGRLYYRL
+1900 GNDGRLYYRL

-1921 EPRDQGFVVQRTYEA
+1921 EPRDQGFVVARTYEA
-1936 IDAEGDV
+1936 IDDPDDV
-1943 VQNDDGSWTVQAGAR
+1943 VANDDGTWTVRAGAR

-1989 ALATSEPVP
+1989 ALATSEPIP
-1998 QADPADSFAT
+1998 QADPADSFGS

-2072 NTTVTIV
+2072 NTTVTII